1 MLFREAVF
9 GNFAA
14 TARRFAREKEEDVV
28 RTLWSVKRYSSMKK
42 ERISTDFGYKVDA
55 LVRTEIGVVC

>member
-28 RTLWSVKRYSSMKK
+28 RTL
-42 ERISTDFGYKVDA
+42 
-55 LVRTEIGVVC
+55 